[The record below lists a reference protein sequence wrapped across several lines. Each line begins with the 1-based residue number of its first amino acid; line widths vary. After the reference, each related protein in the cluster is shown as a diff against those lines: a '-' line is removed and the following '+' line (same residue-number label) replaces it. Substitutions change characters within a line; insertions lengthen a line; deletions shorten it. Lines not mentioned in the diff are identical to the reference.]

1 MKKMKRTAYT
11 FLLLIICI
19 SSCNKWLDVK
29 PDDRTTEDQLL
40 SNPQGF
46 ADIMNGFYIRNG
58 MNDLYGADL
67 TMVHMDI
74 LAQLYLVNSQNQL
87 YAFGNYSY
95 TDANAMNFITNTWG
109 QLYIQIANINKFIQS
124 LEKYGNRLQENVRG
138 RYLGEAY
145 GLRAFYYFDLVRMFT
160 PKYNSADS
168 VNKLIPYYDKIS
180 AEIRP
185 FTPTNEIMRHILD
198 DLQNAEGLLLKYD
211 EAVNQAR
218 VSAET
223 TGPDN
228 SRTKRNYFMNYYAAR
243 ALKAR
248 AYLWMGNYATALEEA
263 KFLISVQSKFRW
275 IQSADL
281 TTVATCN
288 KIFSTELIFAVE
300 NPKLNEVFNE
310 RFSPALFDANL
321 LAPNTSG
328 TFINNTVFE
337 GTPTDY
343 RSQYSW
349 KVGGRP
355 FPTFFK
361 YQDLSSEGLAANRT
375 VPLIRMG
382 EMYLI
387 AAECETDLPTA
398 IGYLNELRSH
408 RNIAALSTSSTAA
421 QLTQTILKEYRKELY
436 GEGQLFFYFKR
447 TGATSIT
454 AAKNNGSMLIN
465 AANYTFPVPFS
476 ETDPR

>member
-1 MKKMKRTAYT
+1 MKRITYIS
-11 FLLLIICI
+11 LLVAICI
-19 SSCNKWLDVK
+19 SSCGKWLDVK
-29 PDDRTTEDQLL
+29 PEDRTIEDQLL
-40 SNPQGF
+40 ATPQGF

-58 MNDLYGADL
+58 MNDLYGSDI
-67 TMVHMDI
+67 TMVHLDI
-74 LAQLYLVNSQNQL
+74 LAQLYLVNSQNKL
-87 YAFGNYSY
+87 YALSNYNY
-95 TDANAMNFITNTWG
+95 ADANARDFISNTWG
-109 QLYIQIANINKFIQS
+109 QLYIQIANVNKFIQS
-124 LEKYGNRLQENVRG
+124 LGIYGNRLPENLKG

-145 GLRAFYYFDLVRMFT
+145 GLRAFYYLDLVRMFT
-160 PKYNSADS
+160 PKYTSTDS
-168 VNKLIPYYDKIS
+168 LNKLIPYYDKIT
-180 AEIRP
+180 ADIRP
-185 FTPTNEIMRHILD
+185 YTPTNEIMHHILD
-198 DLQNAEGLLLKYD
+198 DLQQAEALLLKYD
-211 EAVNQAR
+211 EAVGQAR

-223 TGPDN
+223 SGPDN
-228 SRTKRNYFMNYYAAR
+228 SRTKRNYFMNYYAVK

-248 AYLWMGNYATALEEA
+248 AYLWMGNNAKALEEA
-263 KFLISVQSKFRW
+263 KFMIAAQSKFRW
-275 IQSADL
+275 ILPADL
-281 TTVATCN
+281 TTAATCN

-310 RFSPALFDANL
+310 RFSPTLFDANL

-328 TFINNTVFE
+328 TFINTTVFE

-361 YQDLSSEGLAANRT
+361 YQDVSSDGLAANRT

-387 AAECETDLPTA
+387 AAECEPDLPSA
-398 IGYLNELRSH
+398 IGYLNELRGH
-408 RNIAALSTSSTAA
+408 RNIAGISSSSTAV
-421 QLTQTILKEYRKELY
+421 QLTQAILKEYRKELY
-436 GEGQLFFYFKR
+436 GEGQLFFFYKR
-447 TGATSIT
+447 TGATAIT
-454 AAKNNGSMLIN
+454 AARNNGAMVMT